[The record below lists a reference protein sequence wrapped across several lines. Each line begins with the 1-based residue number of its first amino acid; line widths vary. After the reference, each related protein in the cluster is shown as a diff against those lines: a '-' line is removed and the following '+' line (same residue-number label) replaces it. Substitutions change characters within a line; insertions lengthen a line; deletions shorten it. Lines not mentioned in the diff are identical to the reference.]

1 LFRGEEMYKHLLVPL
16 DGSRLAEAVFP
27 AVAFLAE
34 RLAARVTLLHVVE
47 RGAPETVHG
56 QRHLTEPIQARAYL
70 EDAARLTLPSTVS
83 VEVHVGAAG
92 EGGVAQSIV
101 RFAAESCAD
110 LIVMCSHGHSGLRHL
125 LSGSNAQQLVGCGT
139 ISVLQIRPPD
149 EGPDASFSC
158 RKILV
163 PLDGRPEHE
172 EGLEV
177 AAGLSKACQAVLL
190 LLTTVPTL
198 KTLPPERAAAASL
211 MPGAAAAI
219 LDVNTVGAEAY
230 LGDKLRSLRT
240 RGVVS
245 ESETARGDPAE
256 VILQVAERSAAD
268 LIVLGTHRRTGTE
281 AFWSGSVAPRVANRS
296 RTPVLLVPLPVAGTA
311 CS

>member
-1 LFRGEEMYKHLLVPL
+1 MYKHLLVPL

-27 AVAFLAE
+27 AVAYLAGK
-34 RLAARVTLLHVVE
+34 LAARVTLLHVVE
-47 RGAPETVHG
+47 RGAPETIHG
-56 QRHLTEPIQARAYL
+56 QRHLTEANQAKTYL
-70 EDAARLTLPSTVS
+70 EDAARLTLPSAVPVEIHVVS
-83 VEVHVGAAG
+83 SG
-92 EGGVAQSIV
+92 EGGVAQSV
-101 RFAAESCAD
+101 DRYAAESRAD

-125 LSGSNAQQLVGCGT
+125 LSGSNAQQLVGCGA
-139 ISVLQIRPPD
+139 ISVLQVRPPD
-149 EGPDASFSC
+149 EGSDASFSC
-158 RKILV
+158 RKILM

-172 EGLEV
+172 EGLE
-177 AAGLSKACQAVLL
+177 AAVRLSKACQAELL

-230 LGDKLRSLRT
+230 LGDKLRSLRA
-240 RGVVS
+240 REIVA
-245 ESETARGDPAE
+245 ESEIGRGDPAE

-281 AFWSGSVAPRVANRS
+281 AFWSGSVAPRVANKS
-296 RTPVLLVPLPVAGTA
+296 RTPVLLVPLQVAGA
-311 CS
+311 ARS

>member
-1 LFRGEEMYKHLLVPL
+1 MYRHLLVPL

-27 AVAFLAE
+27 ALAYLAE
-34 RLAARVTLLHVVE
+34 KLAAGVTLMHVVE
-47 RGAPETVHG
+47 RDAPETIHG
-56 QRHLTEPIQARAYL
+56 QRHLTEANQARAYL
-70 EDAARLTLPSTVS
+70 EDAARLSLPSTVLAQ
-83 VEVHVGAAG
+83 VHVTEAG

-101 RFAAESCAD
+101 RYAAESGAD

-125 LSGSNAQQLVGCGT
+125 LAGSNAQQLVGCGT
-139 ISVLQIRPPD
+139 ISVLQVRPPE
-149 EGPDASFSC
+149 EGSDASFSC
-158 RKILV
+158 SRILV

-177 AAGLSKACQAVLL
+177 AARLSKACRAELL

-240 RGVVS
+240 RGIVA
-245 ESETARGDPAE
+245 ESETGRGDPAE
-256 VILQVAERSAAD
+256 VILQVAERSLAG
-268 LIVLGTHRRTGTE
+268 LIVLGTHRRTGTD

-296 RTPVLLVPLPVAGTA
+296 RIPVLLVPLQMAGPI
-311 CS
+311 

>member
-1 LFRGEEMYKHLLVPL
+1 MYKHLLVPL

-27 AVAFLAE
+27 AVAYLSGK
-34 RLAARVTLLHVVE
+34 LAAGVTLLHVVE
-47 RGAPETVHG
+47 RDAPEKIHG
-56 QRHLTEPIQARAYL
+56 QRHLTEADEAKAYL
-70 EDAARLTLPSTVS
+70 DEAARLALPSTILAERCV
-83 VEVHVGAAG
+83 VGAG

-101 RFAAESCAD
+101 QYAAESRAD
-110 LIVMCSHGHSGLRHL
+110 LIVMCSHGHSGLRRL

-139 ISVLQIRPPD
+139 ISVLQIRPPE
-149 EGPDASFSC
+149 EGTAASFRC
-158 RKILV
+158 GKILV

-177 AAGLSKACQAVLL
+177 AACLSEACQAKLL

-230 LGDKLRSLRT
+230 LGDKLRSLRN
-240 RGVVS
+240 RRIAA
-245 ESETARGDPAE
+245 ESETGRGDPAE
-256 VILQVAERSAAD
+256 VILQMAERSAAD
-268 LIVLGTHRRTGTE
+268 LIVLGTHRKTGTD

-296 RTPVLLVPLPVAGTA
+296 AIPVLLVPLSGAG
-311 CS
+311 SV